1 MILSKISKH
10 PCLLPTRIHTNRQET
25 HFPGIP
31 YGPFNSFIQKRWKK
45 PANTAQTRLE
55 SRTTDSKLDKLT
67 THLKKLK
74 TILKIYDLMS
84 NRKRGAF
91 VSLQLMSRWRNIVG
105 LNVAMGEFVHKYPH
119 VFDVFTH
126 PVRRN
131 LCCRISGKFKGL
143 VTEEEGVV
151 KDCELGC
158 VKRVKMLLLMSKAGR
173 LHIHAL
179 RLIRRELGL
188 PEDFR
193 ESILGKY
200 VDDFRLVDLE
210 IVELVDKDEN
220 LGVAEVEKWRQKE
233 YKEKWLSEFETKFAF
248 PINFPAGFK
257 IQRGFRE
264 KLKNWQM
271 LPYLKPYEGNEVV
284 RVGTC
289 GGKERFEKRA
299 VAMIHELLSL
309 TVEKMVEVERLAHF
323 RKNFGMEVNVRELLL
338 KHPGIF
344 YISTKGSTHTV
355 ILREAYSKGCLIEQN
370 PIYVVRRKM
379 LDLVFLGCRNTRQL
393 QAEEEIK
400 KGSDSLIRTANAG
413 STRVGE
419 WVVPIL
425 ESFDN
430 MNDHDDPGELSDASE
445 DEFDGCYETGGS
457 KCDG

>member
-1 MILSKISKH
+1 MNLSKVSKH
-10 PCLLPTRIHTNRQET
+10 HCLLQFRIHINPQET
-25 HFPGIP
+25 NLPKIP
-31 YGPFNSFIQKRWKK
+31 FGPFNLFIQRRWKK

-55 SRTTDSKLDKLT
+55 SRTIDSKLNRLT
-67 THLKKLK
+67 TYLKKLK
-74 TILKIYDLMS
+74 TILKIYELMS
-84 NRKRGAF
+84 NRKRGPF
-91 VSLQLMSRWRNIVG
+91 VSLQLMSRWTNIVG
-105 LNVAMGEFVHKYPH
+105 LNVGMGEFVHKHPH

-143 VTEEEGVV
+143 VSEEEGLV
-151 KDCELGC
+151 KDCELEGA
-158 VKRVKMLLLMSKAGR
+158 KRVKRLLMMSKNGR
-173 LHIHAL
+173 LHVHAL

-193 ESILGKY
+193 ESVLGKY
-200 VDDFRLVDLE
+200 KEDFRLVDLE

-220 LGVAEVEKWRQKE
+220 FGVAEVEKWREKE
-233 YKEKWLSEFETKFAF
+233 YREKWLSEFETKFAF
-248 PINFPAGFK
+248 PINFPTGFE
-257 IQRGFRE
+257 IERGFRE

-284 RVGTC
+284 QVGAC
-289 GGKERFEKRA
+289 GGKNRYEKRA

-323 RKNFGMEVNVRELLL
+323 KKDFGMEVNVRELLL
-338 KHPGIF
+338 KNPGIF
-344 YISTKGSTHTV
+344 YISTKGSTHAV
-355 ILREAYSKGCLIEQN
+355 ILREAYSKGCLIESN

-379 LDLVFLGCRNTRQL
+379 LDLVLLGCRNTREL

-400 KGSDSLIRTANAG
+400 NGSDSLIRKAFAG
-413 STRVGE
+413 NTTVGE

-430 MNDHDDPGELSDASE
+430 VNDHDDPGEIIDASE
-445 DEFDGCYETGGS
+445 EFDGC
-457 KCDG
+457 